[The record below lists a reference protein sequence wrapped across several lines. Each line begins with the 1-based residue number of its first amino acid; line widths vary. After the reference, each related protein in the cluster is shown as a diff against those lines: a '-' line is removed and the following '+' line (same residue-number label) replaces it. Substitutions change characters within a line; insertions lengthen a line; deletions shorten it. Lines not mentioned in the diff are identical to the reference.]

1 MTRIERS
8 IEIEAPVEE
17 VFDYVADWR
26 NKSNWYVGV
35 LDWRPTTEQTKGVG
49 ARFVFKT
56 KFMGMHPET
65 EMETR
70 TFIHDQSIEYAS
82 IRGIDLKRQVLFA
95 SLGDRT
101 QITDISEYTLPLSIL
116 GGLVDTLSFR
126 RRQERRAEQSLQN
139 LKKLT
144 EH

>member
-95 SLGDRT
+95 SLDDRT

-116 GGLVDTLSFR
+116 GGLVDVLSFR
-126 RRQERRAEQSLQN
+126 RRQERRAEESLQN